1 MFDSFTSPAS
11 VGWDIIRLLFSTLDR
26 PAYALLSVIYELFFN
41 VASADLFSNQMI
53 MMFYK
58 RVQII
63 LGVYMMFT
71 LAMTILRGIVNP
83 DNFEKD
89 SNSLVTKI
97 ITALV
102 IFVLL
107 MPISTGGGN
116 EFEKQV
122 NNNGLLFG
130 TLYSLQHRILAN
142 NTIGRLVLGTNDS
155 DITFGDTAVAG
166 DTELKKSARIFTSTI
181 LKGFYRINLV
191 PEDQRVNR
199 NDGKDPAIYNENRV
213 CKDIDDG
220 ILDAYKKVDA
230 EPGEILDLVT
240 ATCDSDAAP
249 SFLNGLRTGF
259 QKLTG
264 GTKYIFTYTPL
275 ISTITAI
282 VFIFI
287 LLSFTIDVAVRAVK
301 LAVLRLIAPI
311 PIISYMNPQAGKDS
325 AFNAWVKTLTSTYLD
340 LFIRLASV
348 YFVIFLIQ
356 DMIVNGVSISTTAGN
371 GFLHVLSCIIIWIGL
386 FIFAKQAPKFI
397 KQVLGLKEDPGKLF
411 GGFGEIGA
419 AMGMLTSVPGAIGS
433 ARAGYRAS
441 KMADETREA
450 FGEKDIF
457 GRTVNPNSGFN
468 RAKHIV
474 AGITGGVAGGV
485 AGASAAYNAKDH
497 GFKASMEAMR
507 KRNADALARGN
518 NGSTLFGRLQST
530 ASNVFAGEG
539 SADAISRQMETNK
552 GRIEAL
558 KGVKGRVTSEMVKS
572 DYTTGNL
579 GVTGSDGRQA
589 RANYKDFMSRLEA
602 ARSQGLHSF
611 NYINTTTGREES
623 IDIQVAEKQKGFLLK
638 NNEDNYIKRTMG
650 TYVPT
655 AAEVAAGDN
664 VSNYRIQAAAGEK
677 QDARLVTL
685 LHSAEVL
692 GGSSNFT
699 RNADGSIDKGDNKPI
714 VGRSD
719 INDAIDGFE
728 DYNTQL
734 GRANAINKANDS
746 YSGGKK

>member
-41 VASADLFSNQMI
+41 VASADLFSNEMI

-58 RVQII
+58 RVQIV
-63 LGVYMMFT
+63 LGVYMMFQ

-89 SNSLVTKI
+89 SSSLIQRI
-97 ITALV
+97 IVALV
-102 IFVLL
+102 LFVLL

-122 NNNGLLFG
+122 NNNGIIFG

-155 DITFGDTAVAG
+155 DITFGNTAVEG

-199 NDGKDPAIYNENRV
+199 NDGKDPAVYNDNRV

-220 ILDAYKKVDA
+220 ILDAYKRVDA

-264 GTKYIFTYTPL
+264 GTKYIFTYTPVV
-275 ISTITAI
+275 STITAI

-371 GFLHVLSCIIIWIGL
+371 GFLHVLSMIIIWIGL

-419 AMGMLTSVPGAIGS
+419 AMGMVASVPGAIGS
-433 ARAGYRAS
+433 ARASYKAS
-441 KMADETREA
+441 EMADKTRAA

-457 GRTVNPNSGFN
+457 GRTVNPESGFN

-474 AGITGGVAGGV
+474 AGISGGFAGGIT
-485 AGASAAYNAKDH
+485 GASAAFNAKDH
-497 GFKASMEAMR
+497 GFRASMEAMR
-507 KRNADALARGN
+507 KRNAEALAKGN
-518 NGSTLFGRLQST
+518 NGSTLFGRLDSLR
-530 ASNVFAGEG
+530 SNVVAGEG
-539 SADAISRQMETNK
+539 SADAVARQMETNK

-558 KGVKGRVTSEMVKS
+558 KAVKSRMNSEMVKQDWTYGDLGIATDQS
-572 DYTTGNL
+572 GNSIGKVNFKAFEANL
-579 GVTGSDGRQA
+579 AAGRSRGDGLVHFKDEGGVQHT
-589 RANYKDFMSRLEA
+589 
-602 ARSQGLHSF
+602 
-611 NYINTTTGREES
+611 IS
-623 IDIQVAEKQKGFLLK
+623 IDDAERQRGYLIKTNENDFVEQHVKG
-638 NNEDNYIKRTMG
+638 
-650 TYVPT
+650 T
-655 AAEVAAGDN
+655 ATKVDT
-664 VSNYRIQAAAGEK
+664 RFM
-677 QDARLVTL
+677 TL
-685 LHSAEVL
+685 LNNAQIL
-692 GGSSNFT
+692 GGSSDFT
-699 RNADGSIDKGDNKPI
+699 RNADGTITKGNDKRITNRDSITNG
-714 VGRSD
+714 
-719 INDAIDGFE
+719 IDGFE

>member
-41 VASADLFSNQMI
+41 VASADLFSNEMI
-53 MMFYK
+53 MQFYK
-58 RVQII
+58 RVQIV
-63 LGVYMMFT
+63 LGVYMMFQ

-89 SNSLVTKI
+89 SSSLVGKV

-107 MPISTGGGN
+107 MPINTGGGN

-122 NNNGLLFG
+122 NNTGLLFG

-142 NTIGRLVLGTNDS
+142 NTLGRLVLGTNDS
-155 DITFGDTAVAG
+155 ETQFANTAVEG

-220 ILDAYKKVDA
+220 ILDAYKRVDA

-356 DMIVNGVSISTTAGN
+356 DMIVNGISISTTAGN
-371 GFLHVLSCIIIWIGL
+371 GFLHTLSTIIIFIGL

-419 AMGMLTSVPGAIGS
+419 AMGMAAALPGAVGS
-433 ARAGYRAS
+433 ARASFKGS
-441 KMADETREA
+441 KMADETRQA
-450 FGEKDIF
+450 LGEKDIF
-457 GRTVNPNSGFN
+457 GRPVNPNSGFN
-468 RAKHIV
+468 KAKHIV
-474 AGITGGVAGGV
+474 AGISGGFAGGIT
-485 AGASAAYNAKDH
+485 GASAAFNAKDH
-497 GFKASMEAMR
+497 GFRASMEAMR
-507 KRNADALARGN
+507 KRNADALAKGN
-518 NGSTLFGRLQST
+518 NGSTLFGRLDST
-530 ASNVFAGEG
+530 RSNIWAGEG
-539 SADAISRQMETNK
+539 SADALAREIETNK
-552 GRIEAL
+552 SRIDAL
-558 KGVKGRVTSEMVKS
+558 KAVKNRMNSEMVKQ
-572 DYTTGNL
+572 DWTHGNL
-579 GVTGSDGRQA
+579 GIATDQAGNSIGEVNFKAFEANLAAGRSRGDGLVHFQDVSGNSHTINIDDAERQ
-589 RANYKDFMSRLEA
+589 R
-602 ARSQGLHSF
+602 
-611 NYINTTTGREES
+611 
-623 IDIQVAEKQKGFLLK
+623 GFLLK
-638 NNEDNYIKRTMG
+638 NNEDNFVIQHVQG
-650 TYVPT
+650 T
-655 AAEVAAGDN
+655 AAKVDD
-664 VSNYRIQAAAGEK
+664 RFM
-677 QDARLVTL
+677 TL
-685 LHSAEVL
+685 LHQANAI
-692 GGSSNFT
+692 GGSAAFT
-699 RNADGSIDKGDNKPI
+699 RNADGTIEKGKNFDITDRNSITG
-714 VGRSD
+714 G
-719 INDAIDGFE
+719 IDGFE
-728 DYNTQL
+728 DYNVQL
-734 GRANAINKANDS
+734 NRTNAINKANDS

>member
-41 VASADLFSNQMI
+41 VASADLFSNEMI

-63 LGVYMMFT
+63 LGVYMMFQ

-89 SNSLVTKI
+89 SSSLVQRI
-97 ITALV
+97 IVALV
-102 IFVLL
+102 LFVLL

-122 NNNGLLFG
+122 NNNGIIFG

-155 DITFGDTAVAG
+155 DITFGNTAVEG
-166 DTELKKSARIFTSTI
+166 DTELKKSARIFTSTV

-220 ILDAYKKVDA
+220 ILDAYKRVDA

-264 GTKYIFTYTPL
+264 GTKYIFTYTPVV
-275 ISTITAI
+275 STITAI

-371 GFLHVLSCIIIWIGL
+371 GFLHVLSMIIIWIGL

-419 AMGMLTSVPGAIGS
+419 AMGMVASVPGAIGS
-433 ARAGYRAS
+433 ARASYKAS
-441 KMADETREA
+441 EMADKTRAA

-457 GRTVNPNSGFN
+457 GRTVNPESGFN

-474 AGITGGVAGGV
+474 AGISGGFAGGIT
-485 AGASAAYNAKDH
+485 GASAAFNAKDH
-497 GFKASMEAMR
+497 GFRASMEAMR
-507 KRNADALARGN
+507 KRNAEALAKGN
-518 NGSTLFGRLQST
+518 NGSTLFGRLDSLR
-530 ASNVFAGEG
+530 SNVIAGEG
-539 SADAISRQMETNK
+539 SADAVARQMETNK

-558 KGVKGRVTSEMVKS
+558 KAVKSRMNSEMVKQDWTYGDLGIATDQS
-572 DYTTGNL
+572 GNSIGKVNFKAFEANL
-579 GVTGSDGRQA
+579 AAGRSRGDGLVHFKDEGGVQHT
-589 RANYKDFMSRLEA
+589 
-602 ARSQGLHSF
+602 
-611 NYINTTTGREES
+611 IS
-623 IDIQVAEKQKGFLLK
+623 IDDAERQRGYLLK
-638 NNEDNYIKRTMG
+638 TNENDFVEQHVKG
-650 TYVPT
+650 TATKVDT
-655 AAEVAAGDN
+655 
-664 VSNYRIQAAAGEK
+664 RFM
-677 QDARLVTL
+677 TL
-685 LHSAEVL
+685 LNNAQIL
-692 GGSSNFT
+692 GGSSDFT
-699 RNADGSIDKGDNKPI
+699 RNADGTITKGSDKRITNRDSITNG
-714 VGRSD
+714 
-719 INDAIDGFE
+719 IDGFE